1 MLGKKRFTIGTGS
14 EELAGNVKASGVSL
28 GLSLVLMSTVLTG
41 CRFGFASDPDDPN
54 EEVVEEPIDVSIDTF
69 QYDSSLGG
77 TKITL
82 LNSKAEI
89 QVALEKMGA
98 EYEKKSGVHIEV
110 MPVTDDSPYTKIVS
124 LYNSGNPPTMS
135 ILDTTDVIA
144 LAEEKG
150 EDLTNE
156 AWVAEAQGYLT
167 EVNGKIY
174 SLPLCIEGRGIIY
187 NKSVIEE
194 TLGEE
199 FKPESITTLG
209 EFQAFLDRLVEAGM
223 ERPLS
228 LAKEDWSL
236 GAHNLQYIYETYDGT
251 SEGAQEIIESIK
263 EGQLDLASY
272 NRMNEFLDAFD
283 VLKAYNVSRKDPLG
297 ADYDE
302 MAIDLA
308 DGKTAFWFNGNWAWP
323 NLAEAG
329 AENDDVYGFLP
340 YFLNNDPE
348 DFANQKIQGSPSK
361 QVMLDGQMASD
372 KEKAAAKEFLNW
384 IVYSEIGQQM
394 LVKTCNII
402 PPFTNNPYEPSDP
415 LSRDIYEKVHE
426 GKAFNASA
434 IVPNDHWSVL
444 GAAMQ
449 KYLAGR
455 SDRQELIDSI
465 QTYWDEQ

>member
-1 MLGKKRFTIGTGS
+1 MKRK
-14 EELAGNVKASGVSL
+14 VASGVSL

-415 LSRDIYEKVHE
+415 LSRDIYKKVHE

-444 GAAMQ
+444 GAAIQ

>member
-1 MLGKKRFTIGTGS
+1 M
-14 EELAGNVKASGVSL
+14 
-28 GLSLVLMSTVLTG
+28 
-41 CRFGFASDPDDPN
+41 
-54 EEVVEEPIDVSIDTF
+54 
-69 QYDSSLGG
+69 
-77 TKITL
+77 
-82 LNSKAEI
+82 
-89 QVALEKMGA
+89 EKMGA

-323 NLAEAG
+323 NLSEAG